1 MLSTG
6 ALCPLIYTAFC
17 VCNLWPLHFT
27 TATVYSTDCLRP
39 CIEFKVLYHLMRHLA
54 SIPVVNHIIS
64 HIILQG
70 LPNLLPIALVS
81 QGAMTSPATFP
92 SLCPLRST
100 SALHVFGVSGCP
112 LSNIVL
118 NNISVP
124 PAPSALLAEVLR
136 IHVRSALH
144 RPLRCASQPISVCL
158 SSGSYRPGVFLT
170 PALLWVPIA
179 APVHLS
185 DLATC
190 TSCAPV

>member
-6 ALCPLIYTAFC
+6 ALCPLIYTAFW

-27 TATVYSTDCLRP
+27 TATVYSADCLRP
-39 CIEFKVLYHLMRHLA
+39 CIEFKVLHHLMRHLA

-70 LPNLLPIALVS
+70 LLNLLPVALVS
-81 QGAMTSPATFP
+81 QGAKYDVT
-92 SLCPLRST
+92 CDI
-100 SALHVFGVSGCP
+100 GCP

-124 PAPSALLAEVLR
+124 PAHSALLAEVLR

-144 RPLRCASQPISVCL
+144 RSLRCASQPISVGL

-185 DLATC
+185 HLAKC